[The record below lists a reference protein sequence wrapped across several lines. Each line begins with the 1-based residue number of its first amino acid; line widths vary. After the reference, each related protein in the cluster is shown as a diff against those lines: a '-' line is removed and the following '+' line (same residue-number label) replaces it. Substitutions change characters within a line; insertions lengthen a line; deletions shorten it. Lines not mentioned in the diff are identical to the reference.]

1 MGLFQDLPTPGED
14 NMPSSPPTPMFPQEG
29 ASPVPSPS
37 QPARRLIRLSSPER
51 QRLSSLNLSPDPEM
65 EPPPKPPRSCSALA
79 RQALEGSFV
88 GWGVQ
93 IHNPHGNCPDVL
105 TQGGDGAG
113 GTEIPDGECWGME
126 GGCGDFKPCL
136 LLCSVLMA
144 MEKEEEGRPS
154 SSEEEEEEE
163 EDVALDSAMEQVS
176 GRSLF

>member
-1 MGLFQDLPTPGED
+1 
-14 NMPSSPPTPMFPQEG
+14 MPSSPPTPMFPQEG
-29 ASPVPSPS
+29 ASPVPSPG

-105 TQGGDGAG
+105 TQRGDGAS
-113 GTEIPDGECWGME
+113 GTGIPDGECWGRE

-154 SSEEEEEEE
+154 SSDEEEEEE
-163 EDVALDSAMEQVS
+163 EDVALDLDMEQVS